1 MRDKLVRILSVI
13 CIATVLFSVMSYGQ
27 TLAAPKVNLSLRF
40 DRDTAGSGDLLTIEC
55 VADNMP
61 DIKQFGP
68 IDVKFNHSLVSYT
81 SLDMGPRLKDFVY
94 NTVDN
99 EGSITVNA
107 SHILPVEN
115 DEDYSEKSTF
125 FFSDDEVVL
134 FSLNV
139 SVMQSATGPV
149 DFSIDSFGSFVNKDD
164 KEVNVSVT
172 GGTSVDINISVSSDA
187 TIAFLRLNGVS
198 LTPEFSK
205 NVTRYEATVDRSV
218 TEVAVN
224 VTPSNMLSNVN
235 VEGNK
240 DLKVGRNEIF
250 IDVTAQDGTTKI
262 RYTIIVTRK
271 EKVIPDNAHLEGN
284 DDTIYFFEELPKDE
298 FALPEGFNE
307 GTGNINGFTVPVFSM
322 DGVSS
327 VLLYLK
333 DEDDNTGF
341 YFYNPSTG
349 TILPFNPDKTVIRSS
364 RILTITSLPSS
375 VFPPQGFEKATYQ
388 YYGQELEGYSNDDNE
403 FICYMKDDTGTSSFY
418 LFDKSDGLFYRYKAP
433 DKTKETAYRI
443 LFAIFFGVTICES
456 VVIVVIVFI
465 VRKVILDK
473 TNPRPKRV

>member
-1 MRDKLVRILSVI
+1 MRDKLVKIISVI
-13 CIATVLFSVMSYGQ
+13 CIATVLFSVLSYGQ
-27 TLAAPKVNLSLRF
+27 TLAAPKINLSLRC
-40 DRDTAGSGDLLTIEC
+40 DRDSAGSGDLLTVQC

-68 IDVKFNHSLVSYT
+68 VDVKFNHSMVSYM
-81 SLDMGPRLKDFVY
+81 SLDMGPQLKDFVY
-94 NTVDN
+94 NTIDN

-107 SHILPVEN
+107 SHTLPVEN
-115 DEDYSEKSTF
+115 DQDYSEKSDF
-125 FFSDDEVVL
+125 FFSDSEVVL

-139 SVMQSATGPV
+139 SVMPSTTGMV
-149 DFSIDSFGSFVNKDD
+149 DFSIDSFGSFVDKDD
-164 KEVNVSVT
+164 KDVNVAVT
-172 GGTSVDINISVSSDA
+172 GGVSVDINISVSSDA

-205 NVTRYEATVDRSV
+205 NVTEYEATVERSV

-224 VTPSNMLSNVN
+224 VTTSNMWATPV
-235 VEGNK
+235 VQGNK
-240 DLKVGRNEIF
+240 NLQVGRNEIT
-250 IDVTAQDGTTKI
+250 IDVTAQDGTTSI

-271 EKVIPDNAHLEGN
+271 EKVIPENAYLEGN
-284 DDTIYFFEELPKDE
+284 DETMYFFEELPTEE

-307 GTGNINGFTVPVFSM
+307 GTGNINGFTVPVFSR
-322 DGVSS
+322 DGVTS
-327 VLLYLK
+327 VLLYLR
-333 DEDDNTGF
+333 DEEDNKGF
-341 YFYNPSTG
+341 YFYNPSSG

-364 RILTITSLPSS
+364 RVLTITNLPSS
-375 VFPPQGFEKATYQ
+375 VFPPKGFERSTYM

-433 DKTKETAYRI
+433 DKTKENAYRV
-443 LFAIFFGVTICES
+443 LFAVFFGVTICES
-456 VVIVVIVFI
+456 VVIIVIVYI